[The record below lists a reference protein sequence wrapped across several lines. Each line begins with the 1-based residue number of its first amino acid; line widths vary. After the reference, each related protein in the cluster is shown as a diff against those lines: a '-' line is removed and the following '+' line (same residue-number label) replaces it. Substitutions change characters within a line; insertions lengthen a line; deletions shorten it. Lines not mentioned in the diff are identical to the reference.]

1 MPQLTPAQARVV
13 DPVLTN
19 VAQGFKQSNLIGDAL
34 FPRVNVGLRAGNI
47 ITFGKEDFMLYT
59 TGRSPGEN
67 TKRVQFGYSGG
78 PFALIDYSLEGGLPI
93 EIKQE
98 QESGANGWSIDGA
111 AMTVNKVQSIMAL
124 RLEYA
129 QAQLARTYASYGASN
144 KVTLSGTSQ
153 WSDYSGTSNPVTVIE
168 TAKEAVRAAIGM
180 RPNTVVM
187 GAAVMAKLRQHP
199 VVVDRLKYTGRDIA
213 TTEILASLFGV
224 EKVLVGDAVYSN
236 DAGTAFT
243 DVWGKD
249 VIVAYTNPASLQ
261 DMGAPTYGYTYN
273 LDGYPLVEEP
283 YYDRNSKS
291 WYFPV
296 TRAEAPV
303 IAGISAGYMV
313 LNAVA

>member
-13 DPVLTN
+13 DPVLTA
-19 VAQGFKQSNLIGDAL
+19 VAQGFRQSNLIGGAL
-34 FPRVNVGLRAGNI
+34 FPRVGVQLRAGNV
-47 ITFGKEDFMLYT
+47 ITFGREDFMLYT
-59 TGRSPGEN
+59 SARSPGEN
-67 TKRVQFGYSGG
+67 TRRVQFGYAGS
-78 PFALIDYSLEGGLPI
+78 PFALVDYSLEGGLPI
-93 EIKQE
+93 EIQQE
-98 QESGANGWSIDGA
+98 QQSGANGWSLDGG
-111 AMTVNKVQSIMAL
+111 AMTVNKTSSIMAL
-124 RLEYA
+124 RLEVA
-129 QAQLARTYASYGASN
+129 QANLARTYASYGAGN

-153 WSDYSGTSNPVTVIE
+153 WSDYTGTSNPVAVIE
-168 TAKEAVRAAIGM
+168 TAKEAVRAAIGL

-213 TTEILASLFGV
+213 TTEILAGLFGV
-224 EKVLVGDAVYSN
+224 DQVLVGDAVYSN

-249 VIVAYTNPASLQ
+249 VIVAYTNPAALS

-283 YYDRNSKS
+283 YFDRNSKS

>member
-1 MPQLTPAQARVV
+1 MPQLTPSQARVV
-13 DPVLTN
+13 DPVLTA
-19 VAQGFKQSNLIGDAL
+19 VAQGYRQSNLIGSAL
-34 FPRVNVGLRAGNI
+34 FPRVGVNLRAGNI
-47 ITFGKEDFMLYT
+47 ITFGREDFMLYT
-59 TGRSPGEN
+59 SARSPGEN
-67 TKRVQFGYSGG
+67 TRRVQFGYAGS
-78 PFALIDYSLEGGLPI
+78 PFALVDYSLEGGLPI
-93 EIKQE
+93 EIQQE
-98 QESGANGWSIDGA
+98 QQDGANGWTLDGG
-111 AMTVNKVQSIMAL
+111 AMTVNKTSSIMAL
-124 RLEYA
+124 RLEVA
-129 QAQLARTYASYGASN
+129 QANLARAYASYGAGN

-153 WSDYSGTSNPVTVIE
+153 WSDYSGTSNPVAVIE
-168 TAKEAVRAAIGM
+168 TAKEAVRQAIGL

-199 VVVDRLKYTGRDIA
+199 IVVDRLKYTGRDIA
-213 TTEILASLFGV
+213 TVEILAGLFGV

-283 YYDRNSKS
+283 YFDRNSKS